1 MKKKLT
7 ANLGL
12 KILAVLFSIVIWFIV
27 VNINDPV
34 DKTVFRNVQVEILN
48 PEAITSEGKVYE
60 ILDETDVVDVT
71 IWAKRSIL
79 DTLGRENVIATADMQ
94 EMNFKDTMVRIKFAT
109 NKYNDKLESIKSST
123 ENLLVNVEDMKQR
136 QFVIET
142 ATAGEPAESCM
153 LGTVSADQNLVRL
166 SGPESSIEKVARV
179 AAVVDV
185 SGLAQDV
192 RTDSTLRLYDAE
204 DNLVEDKNI
213 KKSIEQVKINVEI
226 LQTKRVPLSFK
237 TSGTPAEGYAV
248 TGVIES
254 DPSSVLIAG
263 KGSLIKNIS
272 QIEIPDTALNITGQ
286 NTDVE
291 IILELKKYLPENI
304 ILAESGYN
312 GRLRVIVFI
321 AREESLEVAVDE
333 NDITVTGIPEGLKGE
348 IQGLSE
354 ETLVQVRGLPENM
367 EGLEEVRITGT
378 IDMAA
383 YMKENG
389 LEELTPG
396 SYEAEIILN
405 LPDGIKTRNPLKARV
420 VISLTED
427 AVPAEE
433 NNEE

>member
-237 TSGTPAEGYAV
+237 TSGTSAEGYAV

-263 KGSLIKNIS
+263 KSSLIKNIS

-333 NDITVTGIPEGLKGE
+333 NDITVTGIPEGLEGE